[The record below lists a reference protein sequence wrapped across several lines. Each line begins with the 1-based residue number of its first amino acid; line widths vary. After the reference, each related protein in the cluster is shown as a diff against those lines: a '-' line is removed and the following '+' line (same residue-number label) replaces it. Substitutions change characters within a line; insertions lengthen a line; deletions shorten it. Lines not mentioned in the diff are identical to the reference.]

1 VLDDE
6 PSCGRV
12 VISHVTYFPPSNFS
26 KSKNKIII
34 IIIANVYYK
43 DAEPEVNIN
52 IIMKRKE
59 YIFKYF

>member
-1 VLDDE
+1 
-6 PSCGRV
+6 
-12 VISHVTYFPPSNFS
+12 VTYFPPSNFS
-26 KSKNKIII
+26 KSKNKNIY